1 MGVRDIVS
9 SMLNN
14 QRNITMEQY
23 FVQYVIRYLPN
34 ITNAQSLVPKNVS
47 VRRKMHAD
55 ASGTKRIER
64 RTMRIVASIAKKLVV
79 SLNASTTK
87 RIVRR

>member
-14 QRNITMEQY
+14 QRNITMEQH

-47 VRRKMHAD
+47 VRRKMHKD
-55 ASGTKRIER
+55 ASGTKRIVR
-64 RTMRIVASIAKKLVV
+64 RTTRIVASIAKKLVV